1 MPPLEHHVVEHS
13 KYRILEN
20 TQVANPFPII
30 DEEFLARTA
39 VLRTAV
45 ICVAHAFSVVSLL
58 KRVDLEIL
66 PFK

>member
-13 KYRILEN
+13 KYQILEN

-39 VLRTAV
+39 VVRTAV
-45 ICVAHAFSVVSLL
+45 ICIARAFSVASLL
-58 KRVDLEIL
+58 KRVDMEML
-66 PFK
+66 PVK